1 MVEVDDNERVT
12 PVSGEAALDIFR
24 HQWEL
29 YRKFLK
35 YDYLSNAGAYAAL
48 RRFLVRDV
56 ARPFGLIDLAC
67 GDASGIIPALNGT
80 QIAHYRGIDLAPPA
94 LALARKNLEALACDV
109 ALEKADFAAAMHKRR
124 EPADIV
130 WISLSLHHLATP
142 DKAAFMRDVRRA
154 IRGDGALLIYEPTSY
169 DGESRPAW
177 LGRFEQ
183 LGRREWTELSA
194 DEFEEAW
201 KHVRTCDLP
210 ETVSDWIAL
219 GHDAGF
225 ASASE
230 LYCAPGDLFRM
241 FSYRV

>member
-1 MVEVDDNERVT
+1 MVEVDDNE
-12 PVSGEAALDIFR
+12 PVAPVRDEAALDIFR

-35 YDYLSNAGAYAAL
+35 YDYLSNAGAYTAL
-48 RRFLVRDV
+48 RRFLTRDV
-56 ARPFGLIDLAC
+56 ARPFGFIDLAC
-67 GDASGIIPALNGT
+67 GDASGIIPALGGT
-80 QIAHYRGIDLAPPA
+80 QIARYRGIDLAPPA
-94 LALARKNLEALACDV
+94 LELARKNLEALACDV

-142 DKAAFMRDVRRA
+142 DKAAFMRDVRRC

-183 LGRREWTELSA
+183 LGRREWTALERRRVRGGV
-194 DEFEEAW
+194 EARA
-201 KHVRTCDLP
+201 HLRFAGDGFRLDRIGTRRRICVSERALLRTGRSFPD
-210 ETVSDWIAL
+210 V
-219 GHDAGF
+219 
-225 ASASE
+225 
-230 LYCAPGDLFRM
+230 
-241 FSYRV
+241 